1 MAECAYS
8 KIKIYFVAPKHV
20 VINNTMGLPS
30 QPSRPSLSALPGI
43 FIVICWAGSCHFHH
57 HKEVAKTSGSKQGQ
71 FANHEHIIYIYIY
84 TSYTVH
90 ICSYRFILPRL
101 QHVTTSSPPDPR
113 LSQLSPTPEGRR
125 LGRET
130 DRNRQKQIQHPVVG
144 CRCSWH
150 VNF

>member
-71 FANHEHIIYIYIY
+71 FANHEHIIYIYIHHIQSIY
-84 TSYTVH
+84 VH
-90 ICSYRFILPRL
+90 IDSYYQGYNMLQPVPLLIRGFHSFPRHQKAVDL
-101 QHVTTSSPPDPR
+101 AEKQT
-113 LSQLSPTPEGRR
+113 
-125 LGRET
+125 ET
-130 DRNRQKQIQHPVVG
+130 DRNRFSTQ
-144 CRCSWH
+144 
-150 VNF
+150 